1 MADGFFFEE
10 LSEFKKDLMRE
21 ANEIFPEKMEAFLK
35 KEGRKLSNLQKKI
48 AKQDVGTSKGKK
60 KDWEEETSYRKHFK
74 VSKTYNSLGDKFI
87 KSYNNAKHAHLIEY
101 GHRMCKK
108 DGSFTGKFVPGRY
121 VIQASKNQFKH
132 EFAKDC
138 DEFLSEYYDDIGKH

>member
-10 LSEFKKDLMRE
+10 LSELKKDFMRE
-21 ANEIFPEKMEAFLK
+21 ANEIFPEKMDEFLK

-48 AKQDVGTSKGKK
+48 AKQDIGTSKGKK
-60 KDWEEETSYRKHFK
+60 KDWKAETSYHKGFK
-74 VSKTYNSLGDKFI
+74 VSKTYNSLGDKFV
-87 KSYNNAKHAHLIEY
+87 KAYNNAKHAHLIEY
-101 GHRMCKK
+101 GHKMCKK

-121 VIQASKNQFKH
+121 VIQSSKNQFKH

-138 DEFLSEYYDDIGKH
+138 EEFLSDYSDDIGNH